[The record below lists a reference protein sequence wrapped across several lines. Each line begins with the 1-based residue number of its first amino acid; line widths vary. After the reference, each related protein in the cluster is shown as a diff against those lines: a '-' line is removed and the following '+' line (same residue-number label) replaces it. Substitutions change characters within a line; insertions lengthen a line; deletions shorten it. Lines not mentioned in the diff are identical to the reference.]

1 MCSAAMDSR
10 LCVMFIIALL
20 IRLVLLC
27 FGVYQDQNLQLK
39 YTDVDYHVFTDAS
52 RFITQGQSPYN
63 RSTFRYTPLLAL
75 ILTPNVLLSAHFGKL
90 LFVSCDLLSALL
102 VFRLLVLRGAS
113 RSSACVYCGLWLF
126 NPLPIGVSTR
136 GNAESL
142 LAVLVLSTLLCL
154 ESRRRTSA
162 AFLFGLSVHMK
173 IYPVTYA
180 LPIALSLS
188 GAPAR
193 GPGLIRNLIR
203 CFNKDL
209 LLFAA
214 VSGSVFFG
222 LNAIFY
228 CIYGWD
234 FLQESYLYHLTRRD
248 IRHNFSPYFYML
260 YLTAEQRWSGVLGLV
275 CFLPQLLLLCLS
287 SLAFRSDLPFCCFV
301 HTAVFV
307 GFNKVCTSQYFLWYL
322 CLLPLVLP
330 RLTLSLRRGLGLLL
344 LWFVGQAL
352 WLSPAYYLEFEGW
365 NGFAVVW
372 IAGLLFLLI
381 NSLILG
387 QIISHYRPAEAQ
399 QKKTD

>member
-1 MCSAAMDSR
+1 MDAR
-10 LCVMFIIALL
+10 LCVLVSAALL
-20 IRLVLLC
+20 VRLALLC

-52 RFITQGQSPYN
+52 RFIIQGRSPYD

-75 ILTPNVLLSAHFGKL
+75 VLAPGVLLSSVCGKL
-90 LFVSCDLLSALL
+90 LFVGCDLLSALL
-102 VFRLLVLRGAS
+102 LFQLLVLRGSA
-113 RSSACVYCGLWLF
+113 RSSAMLLCGLWLF
-126 NPLPIGVSTR
+126 NPLTVAVSTR

-162 AFLFGLSVHMK
+162 ALLFGLAVHMK

-180 LPIALSLS
+180 LPVALSLS
-188 GAPAR
+188 GAPTR
-193 GPGLIRNLIR
+193 GRGLVQNLLR
-203 CFNKDL
+203 CVSGDL

-214 VSGSVFFG
+214 VSGAVFFG
-222 LNAIFY
+222 LNLTFY
-228 CIYGWD
+228 CMYGWD

-248 IRHNFSPYFYML
+248 IRHNFSPYFYLL
-260 YLTAEQRWSGVLGLV
+260 YVTAEHRWSGVLALV
-275 CFLPQLLLLCLS
+275 CFLPQVLLLSLA
-287 SLAFRSDLPFCCFV
+287 SLAFRSDLPFCCFI

-307 GFNKVCTSQYFLWYL
+307 SFNKVCTSQYFLWYL

-330 RLTLSLRRGLGLLL
+330 RLTLSWRRGLGLLL

-365 NGFAVVW
+365 NTFALIW

-399 QKKTD
+399 LKKTD